1 VLNRAMLLGDGK
13 VVEIEIRG
21 QQAGAKTDP
30 LHDLPPFEGTPPSLQ
45 EVEDQHIL
53 RVLLWTEGNK
63 RKAAQVLGIGEKT
76 LYDKLGRM
84 LKRED
89 G

>member
-1 VLNRAMLLGDGK
+1 K
-13 VVEIEIRG
+13 V
-21 QQAGAKTDP
+21 DP
-30 LHDLPPFEGTPPSLQ
+30 RFADLKPFEGTPPTLQ
-45 EVEDQHIL
+45 DMEDEHIL

-84 LKRED
+84 IKRE
-89 G
+89 